1 MIVRVRSTKQSAG
14 SIYKDC
20 ANTIRKTSKLK
31 INIVK
36 KQEGNVREIYRRLL
50 AEK

>member
-1 MIVRVRSTKQSAG
+1 M
-14 SIYKDC
+14 KDC
-20 ANTIRKTSKLK
+20 GSTIRKASKIK
-31 INIVK
+31 MNTVT